1 MLVTCDLLLF
11 PSRYKLPPSK
21 EYQGYSRHKNR
32 VLDQATEEFSQW
44 MPIGRVKYAVP
55 KRVLIL
61 LNLRSRKLLISPGNF
76 DVKCTAEEEQQE
88 S

>member
-11 PSRYKLPPSK
+11 PSRYKLPSSK
-21 EYQGYSRHKNR
+21 EYQGYARHKNR

-44 MPIGRVKYAVP
+44 VPIGRVKYAAP
-55 KRVLIL
+55 KRVLIVP
-61 LNLRSRKLLISPGNF
+61 NLSSRRLFISPGNF

-88 S
+88 R